1 MPTNHGAVGCI
12 SHDEK
17 DASVAKLMRRMGL
30 DETHVGKGMGIAVVK
45 CTLLNGGASIVE
57 LILNQRK
64 VKMML
69 SVVLPS

>member
-1 MPTNHGAVGCI
+1 
-12 SHDEK
+12 
-17 DASVAKLMRRMGL
+17 MRRMGL